1 MSAFKLGLAA
11 LTAAVTM
18 TGAARAA
25 EVTVTLTGVEARG
38 GEMLVS
44 LQTAEEFMQ
53 PRGHLGAH
61 ATAEGGVMTLTVH
74 DVPPGDYAVM
84 VMHDVDG
91 DFKMARDAGGKPRE
105 GWAMSGPRPAGR
117 KPTFTETKITV
128 PADGA
133 AVTLPMVYPAP

>member
-1 MSAFKLGLAA
+1 MRAFKPGLAA
-11 LTAAVTM
+11 LITAMAM
-18 TGAARAA
+18 AGAASAA
-25 EVTVTLTGVEARG
+25 EVTVTLTGVEPRG
-38 GEMLVS
+38 GEVLVS

-61 ATAEGGVMTLTVH
+61 AAAVAGGMTLTVH

-91 DFKMARDAGGKPRE
+91 DFRMARDAEGKPQE
-105 GWAMSGPRPAGR
+105 GWAMSGVRAAGR

-128 PADGA
+128 PANGA
-133 AVTLPMVYPAP
+133 AVTLPMAYPAP